1 MTRLRPQR
9 NNRTIN
15 KIRPIMRVKTL
26 RLRNLNLIRAALQD
40 TLVVRGYRVF
50 ECGGPVVYRLESL
63 D

>member
-1 MTRLRPQR
+1 
-9 NNRTIN
+9 
-15 KIRPIMRVKTL
+15 MRVKTL